1 MNKGGNQNVTG
12 MQIHLTMDSR
22 VAECYVQQVL
32 GRKCNNNWRN
42 ELNREQMDVVD
53 KDLKGL
59 KVWYGMSC
67 LMVAKGNL
75 SVMGWWRQLKGR
87 RSLICTRPRRNIFLI
102 LTM

>member
-53 KDLKGL
+53 KDLKWL
-59 KVWYGMSC
+59 KVRYELPNGSKRQFKC
-67 LMVAKGNL
+67 NG
-75 SVMGWWRQLKGR
+75 GWWRQLKGR
-87 RSLICTRPRRNIFLI
+87 RSLIFTRPRRNIFWI